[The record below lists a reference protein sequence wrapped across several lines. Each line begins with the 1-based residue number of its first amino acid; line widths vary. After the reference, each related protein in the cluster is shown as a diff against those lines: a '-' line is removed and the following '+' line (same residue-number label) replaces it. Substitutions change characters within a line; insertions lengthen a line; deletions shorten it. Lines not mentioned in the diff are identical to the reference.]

1 MQRRSVEVFFFFF
14 DRRIDRRLFDGQRLR
29 MFHSMAW
36 GGCVTSNTFCI
47 ANDVRAVSVAF
58 KRRRLRRRFFFCFF
72 NPLDVLVFY
81 FDFSSFFF
89 PSVLSPP
96 GTEIKRRSND
106 KSMRAQSFFFL
117 FLNIVF
123 FFFSFFFWKRCSSM
137 SWTINSRRAPH
148 SSDGYLYI
156 LRFHSE
162 TRDSRRDLPSGYR
175 VFFFINKSI
184 NQSTIGALMCWFLFL
199 FLCCR

>member
-1 MQRRSVEVFFFFF
+1 MTYAPLASLSKGVAYGVVSFFAFS
-14 DRRIDRRLFDGQRLR
+14 IL
-29 MFHSMAW
+29 W
-36 GGCVTSNTFCI
+36 TF
-47 ANDVRAVSVAF
+47 S
-58 KRRRLRRRFFFCFF
+58 CFILIF
-72 NPLDVLVFY
+72 LV
-81 FDFSSFFF
+81 FFF

-175 VFFFINKSI
+175 VFFINQSI